1 MSARCNEHPNPALLR
16 AIGATGAVRTR
27 YRPEMLLRLEGVARS
42 FGGRTL
48 FRDVALTIH
57 RNDRIG
63 LVGPNGAGKTT
74 LLQLASGLEVPDAG
88 SVIVPRGIRVA
99 ILRQE
104 IDPDRTCSV
113 RSEVTSAFS
122 ELAVLER
129 SLRELES
136 EMEEIA
142 HTGTEI
148 PSDLADRYDDCR
160 TRFELGGGFERDS
173 RVERILS
180 GLGFDA
186 ERIDRPLNSF
196 SGGWLMRM
204 ELAKLLLA
212 KPDVLLLDEPTNH
225 LDLPSIQW
233 FEETLADYPGAVVI
247 ISHDRT
253 FLRRHVNRVA
263 ELEGE
268 RLTVFEGSFDRYVEQ
283 KALRREELVANKRS
297 QDRKIAETERFIERF
312 RAKNTKAKQ
321 VQSRIKALD
330 KLERVELNDVR
341 TSKMR
346 LVIPSVARAGRRVLT
361 LEGIR
366 KSYDE
371 TVVYEGVDLSIER
384 GNRVALVGPNGAG
397 KSTLLRIAA
406 GVLNFD
412 AGERT
417 LGHNVTVAFFA
428 QHQLEVLD
436 PRRSV
441 LEELETAANLDDIP
455 RLRGHLGAFL
465 FSGDDVKK
473 KVSVLSGG
481 EKSRLALAK
490 LLLRPSNFLVLD
502 EPTNHL
508 DLTSREILEG
518 ALSGYGGTLLLISH
532 DRAFLN
538 ALVNRVVEVDHGQ
551 LQEYPGNYDDYLRK
565 KTTGKSRRRE
575 PPKLEPAQPLE
586 SRPESKSTAPLSKQE
601 RIAARERDRE
611 RMRRHKRATKR
622 LAEVEEEIRVSEQ
635 RLEEFSWR
643 LGDPDVH
650 RDPEAIREIEAER
663 DEIKDRVD
671 GLYREWE
678 RLAAEVEA
686 GEQGVG

>member
-1 MSARCNEHPNPALLR
+1 MSGPAVDR
-16 AIGATGAVRTR
+16 RR
-27 YRPEMLLRLEGVARS
+27 YRLGMLLRLEGVARS

-48 FRDVALTIH
+48 FRDVAFTIH
-57 RNDRIG
+57 RTDRIG

-74 LLQLASGLEVPDAG
+74 LMKIAAGLEVADSG
-88 SVIVPRGIRVA
+88 RVTMPRDVRVA
-99 ILRQE
+99 MLRQE
-104 IDPDRTCSV
+104 IDPDRSCSV
-113 RSEVTSAFS
+113 RSEVTSAFA
-122 ELAVLER
+122 ELAAIEREMHELER
-129 SLRELES
+129 Q
-136 EMEEIA
+136 MEELA
-142 HTGTEI
+142 HAGRAI
-148 PSDLADRYDDCR
+148 PSDLTDRYGDCR
-160 TRFELGGGFERDS
+160 TRFELGGGFERES
-173 RVERILS
+173 RVERILG

-186 ERIDRPLNSF
+186 ERIDRPLDSF
-196 SGGWLMRM
+196 SGGWLMRV
-204 ELAKLLLA
+204 ELAKLLLSS
-212 KPDVLLLDEPTNH
+212 PDVLLLDEPTNH

-233 FEETLADYPGAVVI
+233 FEETVAAYPGAVVI

-263 ELEGE
+263 ELEGSG
-268 RLTVFEGSFDRYVEQ
+268 LTVFDGGFDRYVQQ
-283 KALRREELVANKRS
+283 KALRREELVANKRT
-297 QDRKIAETERFIERF
+297 QDRKIAQTERFIERF

-321 VQSRIKALD
+321 VQSRVKALN
-330 KLERVELNDVR
+330 KLERVELADER

-346 LVIPSVARAGRRVLT
+346 LKIPSVTRAGRSVLR

-366 KSYDE
+366 KSYGD

-406 GVLNFD
+406 GVLPFD

-428 QHQLEVLD
+428 QHQLEALD
-436 PRRSV
+436 PRRSA
-441 LEELETAANLDDIP
+441 LEELETAAMLEDIP

-465 FSGDDVKK
+465 FSGDDVRK

-508 DLTSREILEG
+508 DLTSREVLED
-518 ALSGYGGTLLLISH
+518 ALVGYGGTLLLISH

-538 ALVNRVVEVDHGQ
+538 ALVNRVVEVDHGH
-551 LQEYPGNYDDYLRK
+551 LREFPGNYDDYLRK
-565 KTTGKSRRRE
+565 KSAPARPE
-575 PPKLEPAQPLE
+575 PVATKLEKPKLPSQQAAP
-586 SRPESKSTAPLSKQE
+586 KSAALSKQA
-601 RIAARERDRE
+601 RIAARERDRD
-611 RMRRHKRATKR
+611 RTRRHKRATRR
-622 LAEVEEEIRVSEQ
+622 LAAVEEEIREREE
-635 RLEEFSWR
+635 RLEEIAWR
-643 LGDPDVH
+643 LGDPEVH
-650 RDPEAIREIEAER
+650 RNPDAIREVEAER
-663 DEIKDRVD
+663 DEIRNRVD
-671 GLYREWE
+671 ELYREWE

>member
-1 MSARCNEHPNPALLR
+1 MSGPAVDR
-16 AIGATGAVRTR
+16 RR
-27 YRPEMLLRLEGVARS
+27 YRLGMLLRLEGVARS

-48 FRDVALTIH
+48 FRDVAFTIH
-57 RNDRIG
+57 RTDRIG

-74 LLQLASGLEVPDAG
+74 LMKIAAGLEVADSG
-88 SVIVPRGIRVA
+88 RVTMPRDVRVA
-99 ILRQE
+99 MLRQE
-104 IDPDRTCSV
+104 IDPDRSCSV
-113 RSEVTSAFS
+113 RSEVTSAFA
-122 ELAVLER
+122 ELAAIEREMHELER
-129 SLRELES
+129 Q
-136 EMEEIA
+136 MEELA
-142 HTGTEI
+142 HAGREI
-148 PSDLADRYDDCR
+148 PSDLTDRYGDCR
-160 TRFELGGGFERDS
+160 TRFELGGGFERES
-173 RVERILS
+173 RVERILG

-186 ERIDRPLNSF
+186 ERIDRPLDSF
-196 SGGWLMRM
+196 SGGWLMRV
-204 ELAKLLLA
+204 ELAKLLLSS
-212 KPDVLLLDEPTNH
+212 PDVLLLDEPTNH

-233 FEETLADYPGAVVI
+233 FEETVAAYPGAVVI

-263 ELEGE
+263 ELEGSG
-268 RLTVFEGSFDRYVEQ
+268 LTVFDGGFDRYVQQ
-283 KALRREELVANKRS
+283 KALRREELVANKRT
-297 QDRKIAETERFIERF
+297 QDRKIAQTERFIERF

-321 VQSRIKALD
+321 VQSRVKALN
-330 KLERVELNDVR
+330 KLERVELADER

-346 LVIPSVARAGRRVLT
+346 LKIPSVTRAGRSVLR

-366 KSYDE
+366 KSYGD

-406 GVLNFD
+406 GVLPFD

-428 QHQLEVLD
+428 QHQLEALD
-436 PRRSV
+436 PRRSA
-441 LEELETAANLDDIP
+441 LEELETAAMLEDIP

-465 FSGDDVKK
+465 FSGDDVRK

-508 DLTSREILEG
+508 DLTSREVLED
-518 ALSGYGGTLLLISH
+518 ALVGYGGTLLLISH

-538 ALVNRVVEVDHGQ
+538 ALVNRVVEVDHGH
-551 LQEYPGNYDDYLRK
+551 LREFPGNYDDYLRK
-565 KTTGKSRRRE
+565 KSAPARPE
-575 PPKLEPAQPLE
+575 PVATKLEKPKLPSQQAAP
-586 SRPESKSTAPLSKQE
+586 KSAALSKQA
-601 RIAARERDRE
+601 RIAARERDRD
-611 RMRRHKRATKR
+611 RTRRHKRATRR
-622 LAEVEEEIRVSEQ
+622 LAAVEEEIREREE
-635 RLEEFSWR
+635 RLEEIAWR
-643 LGDPDVH
+643 LGDPEVH
-650 RDPEAIREIEAER
+650 RNPDAIREVEAER
-663 DEIKDRVD
+663 DEIRNRVD
-671 GLYREWE
+671 ELYREWE

>member
-1 MSARCNEHPNPALLR
+1 
-16 AIGATGAVRTR
+16 
-27 YRPEMLLRLEGVARS
+27 MLLRLEGVARS

-74 LLQLASGLEVPDAG
+74 LLQIASGLEAPDSGRVA
-88 SVIVPRGIRVA
+88 VPRGVRVA

-104 IDPDRTCSV
+104 IDPDRACSV
-113 RSEVTSAFS
+113 RSEVASAFS
-122 ELAVLER
+122 ELAALER
-129 SLRELES
+129 DLRKLEH
-136 EMEEIA
+136 EMEELA
-142 HTGTEI
+142 NAGREI
-148 PSDLADRYDDCR
+148 PSDLADRYGDNR
-160 TRFELGGGFERDS
+160 TRFELGGGFERES
-173 RVERILS
+173 RVERMLG

-186 ERIDRPLNSF
+186 ERIERPLNSF
-196 SGGWLMRM
+196 SGGWLMRV
-204 ELAKLLLA
+204 ELAKLLLSS
-212 KPDVLLLDEPTNH
+212 PDVLLLDEPTNH

-233 FEETLADYPGAVVI
+233 FEETLAEYPGAVVI

-263 ELEGE
+263 ELESAG
-268 RLTVFEGSFDRYVEQ
+268 LTVFDGSFDRYVEQ
-283 KALRREELVANKRS
+283 KALRREELIANKRS

-321 VQSRIKALD
+321 VQSRIKALN
-330 KLERVELNDVR
+330 KLERVELDEER

-346 LVIPSVARAGRRVLT
+346 LVIPTVVRSGRSVLH
-361 LEGIR
+361 LEGIQ
-366 KSYDE
+366 KSYGD
-371 TVVYEGVDLSIER
+371 TVVYEGIDLSVER

-406 GVLNFD
+406 GTLSFD

-428 QHQLEVLD
+428 QHRLEALD
-436 PRRSV
+436 PKHSV
-441 LEELETAANLDDIP
+441 LEELETASTLDDIP

-465 FSGDDVKK
+465 FSGDDVQK

-490 LLLRPSNFLVLD
+490 LLLRPANFLVLD

-508 DLTSREILEG
+508 DLTSREVLEG
-518 ALSGYGGTLLLISH
+518 ALANYGGTLLLISH
-532 DRAFLN
+532 DRTFLN
-538 ALVNRVVEVDHGQ
+538 ALVNRVVEVDRGQ
-551 LQEYPGNYDDYLRK
+551 LREYPGNYDDYLRK
-565 KTTGKSRRRE
+565 KTTSTQRR
-575 PPKLEPAQPLE
+575 PAAAKLEAPQVSAGQAVPQPV
-586 SRPESKSTAPLSKQE
+586 APLSKRE

-611 RMRRHKRATKR
+611 QSRRHKRATKR
-622 LAEVEEEIRVSEQ
+622 LAATEEKIRAREQ
-635 RLEEFSWR
+635 RLEEISWR
-643 LGDPDVH
+643 LGDPEIH
-650 RDPEAIREIEAER
+650 RNPDAIREVEAER
-663 DEIKDRVD
+663 DEIKSRVD
-671 GLYREWE
+671 ELYREWE